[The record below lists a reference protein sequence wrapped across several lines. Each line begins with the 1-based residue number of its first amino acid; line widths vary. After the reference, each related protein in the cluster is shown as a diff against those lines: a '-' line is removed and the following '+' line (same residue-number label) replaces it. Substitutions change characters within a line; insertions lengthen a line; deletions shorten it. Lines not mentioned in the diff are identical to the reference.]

1 MSTLGFVRHIPN
13 ALSLSRIIG
22 SPLVLLPFIQNSPLM
37 WLISSLSFVAL
48 SLTDFFDGWVARKY
62 NVESNFGKFFDP
74 AGDKILVL
82 LSLVV
87 LMHFKLL
94 NPFILIILLSR
105 DVIISSIRSFSASA
119 GLILSARPLGKIKTI
134 LQMIGLPL
142 LLAPTLWTNTTFFNQ
157 NNMGLMFVWSAC
169 ILSLISLIDY
179 ALVLNTSLKSI
190 DKKA

>member
-1 MSTLGFVRHIPN
+1 LSTAGFVKHIPN

-37 WLISSLSFVAL
+37 WLISSVSFVVL

-105 DVIISSIRSFSASA
+105 DVIIGSIRSFSASA
-119 GLILSARPLGKIKTI
+119 GLVLSARPLGKLKTV

-142 LLAPTLWTNTTFFNQ
+142 LLAPTLWTSSRFYSQ
-157 NNMGLMFVWSAC
+157 NSLGLALVWSAC
-169 ILSLISLIDY
+169 GLSLISLIDY

>member
-1 MSTLGFVRHIPN
+1 LNNTGFVRHIPN
-13 ALSLSRIIG
+13 ALSLSRILG
-22 SPLVLLPFIQNSPLM
+22 SPLVLLPFIQNSPAM
-37 WLISSLSFVAL
+37 WLISSISFVAL

-62 NVESNFGKFFDP
+62 SVESNFGKFFDP

-105 DVIISSIRSFSASA
+105 DVIIGSIRSFSASA
-119 GLILSARPLGKIKTI
+119 GLVLSARPLGKIKTV

-142 LLAPTLWTNTTFFNQ
+142 LLSPTLWKSSSFLSQ
-157 NNMGLMFVWSAC
+157 NNLGLMLVWSAC
-169 ILSLISLIDY
+169 LLSLISLIDY